1 MYTDLARRL
10 SCSDWGHESREPGA
24 RSTDTQR
31 RLNQLKH
38 ELHGSKLEHDTAAT
52 VVEKESAPAV

>member
-24 RSTDTQR
+24 
-31 RLNQLKH
+31 L
-38 ELHGSKLEHDTAAT
+38 AAALQT
-52 VVEKESAPAV
+52 LSGG